1 MTVCDLMTSM
11 STIQRATK
19 RLEERWRE
27 TREVWN
33 DSVAKDFQEKH
44 LEPIVPELRITFSAI
59 QELTEL
65 FAKAEKHCRDP
76 RHNS

>member
-11 STIQRATK
+11 SSIQRATK

-65 FAKAEKHCRDP
+65 FAKAEKQCRDP
-76 RHNS
+76 WHNS